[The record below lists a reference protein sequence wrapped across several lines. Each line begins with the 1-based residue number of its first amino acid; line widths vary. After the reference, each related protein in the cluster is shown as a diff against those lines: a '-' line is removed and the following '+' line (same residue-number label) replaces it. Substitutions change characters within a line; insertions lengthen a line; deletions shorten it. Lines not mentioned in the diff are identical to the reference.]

1 MPTILCNCRV
11 DEIDLGRCA
20 VREQA
25 ERGSKEMGFSGLPA
39 LFAFR
44 IVSTCNWSISYT
56 SNTSKPLEMAMPSED
71 EVECIFG
78 RSSRN
83 GPREASSWHDDGG
96 ITDDRQPAS
105 NSAGPYK
112 ILIPF
117 ILYIAG

>member
-1 MPTILCNCRV
+1 
-11 DEIDLGRCA
+11 
-20 VREQA
+20 
-25 ERGSKEMGFSGLPA
+25 MGFSGLLA

-56 SNTSKPLEMAMPSED
+56 TIRSKPLEMAMQSED
-71 EVECIFG
+71 EDECIFG

-96 ITDDRQPAS
+96 IIDDRQPAS
-105 NSAGPYK
+105 KSAGAYD
-112 ILIPF
+112 ISIPF